1 MKQFIVILLLCI
13 STNSFSQS
21 NGDSI
26 IITPSIKS
34 IIIQK
39 VDSSQIARINDIE
52 ERLSAFYTYNRR
64 SHSLIYAGIGVS
76 LLGVFLSYGETNPS
90 SAIALPLVGTALSLV
105 GTVIYLDSYKFLNFK
120 PKRKALKS
128 MTYY

>member
-1 MKQFIVILLLCI
+1 MKHFFLIAFLIIC
-13 STNSFSQS
+13 TNSFSQS
-21 NGDSI
+21 KTDSVI
-26 IITPSIKS
+26 YMPSVKS

-39 VDSSQIARINDIE
+39 VDSSQIQRINDVE

-64 SHSLIYAGIGVS
+64 SHALIYTGMALSV
-76 LLGVFLSYGETNPS
+76 LGALAASNDSGSGAVV
-90 SAIALPLVGTALSLV
+90 LPLAGGVLSLV

-120 PKRKALKS
+120 PKRKVMKS